1 MAPAI
6 IGSKTDRSLKN
17 SRKPANV
24 ERDIHEFGPQG
35 EEAWLRGIVEW
46 HRACNEADGATLE
59 RWPLGLS
66 D

>member
-24 ERDIHEFGPQG
+24 ERDIHEFGRQG
-35 EEAWLRGIVEW
+35 EEAWLGGVR
-46 HRACNEADGATLE
+46 
-59 RWPLGLS
+59 S
-66 D
+66 